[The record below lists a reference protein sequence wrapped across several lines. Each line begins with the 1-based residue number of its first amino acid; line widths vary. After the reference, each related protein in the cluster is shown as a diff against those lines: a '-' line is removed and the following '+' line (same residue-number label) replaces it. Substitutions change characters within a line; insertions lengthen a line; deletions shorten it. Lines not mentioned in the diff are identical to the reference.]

1 MTPKAKK
8 KKPAKQEIAAEPP
21 VDIVIRFWRDR
32 APEILMS
39 ETVAPWL
46 VAATLAEAA
55 EMITDMINAEASNEA
70 EKET

>member
-21 VDIVIRFWRDR
+21 VDIMVRFWRDR
-32 APEILMS
+32 APEIFCS
-39 ETVAPWL
+39 EMVAPWL
-46 VAATLAEAA
+46 VAATLAEAT
-55 EMITDMINAEASNEA
+55 EIILGMISAEASNEA